1 MRMMFVIG
9 HLGDYHVPRFEALKR
24 LAERRGDDIFLV
36 EIFGHSGVYAFP
48 QLTRDAFFDTAP
60 ARAVTLE
67 PDITDAGG
75 RWPSVAYKLAMIART
90 LRPDI
95 VVTLGYHTPYSLWLY
110 LLRRMAGT
118 FRLIYMSDSKLDDGV
133 RNRFKE
139 RLKRTLVCRFDGA
152 LVAGERHRAYAQ
164 TLGIPL
170 ERSRVGFDV
179 IDVER
184 FARLADKARASESET
199 RRRYALPARY
209 VLCVSRFV
217 PRKNVDVVVEAYA
230 RSELA
235 ARGIS
240 LVLVGQGPD
249 ADAIEECVQSKQLNE
264 SVRFLDP
271 VPNAQMPAVYAMC
284 DFLVLG
290 SEFDQWG
297 LCVNE
302 AFAASKTAIVTQTC
316 GAAGELV
323 KDGVNGFVVEPGNA
337 DALAEKMQTLASN
350 ATLREGLSKRARQ
363 SVEKWSP
370 SMFAANLMELADR
383 LIRAERRVLY
393 SAKR

>member
-1 MRMMFVIG
+1 MMFVIG
-9 HLGDYHVPRFEALKR
+9 HLGDYHVPRYEALKK
-24 LAERRGDDIFLV
+24 LAERRGDEIFLV
-36 EIFGHSGVYAFP
+36 EIFGRSGVYAFP
-48 QLTRDAFFDTAP
+48 QLTRDAFFDQSP
-60 ARAVTLE
+60 PRAVTLE

-75 RWPSVAYKLAMIART
+75 RWTSVAYKLAGIARA
-90 LRPDI
+90 LRPDV

-110 LLRRMAGT
+110 LLRQTAGT

-139 RLKRTLVCRFDGA
+139 RLKRALVCRFDGA

-179 IDVER
+179 IDVDR
-184 FARLADKARASESET
+184 FARLAESARASESET

-217 PRKNVDVVVEAYA
+217 PRKKVDIVVDAYA

-235 ARGIS
+235 AQGIS

-249 ADAIEECVQSKQLNE
+249 ADAIEKRVSSMRLKKN
-264 SVRFLDP
+264 VRFLDP
-271 VPNAQMPAVYAMC
+271 IPNAQMPAVYALC
-284 DFLVLG
+284 DFMVLG

-316 GAAGELV
+316 GAAGELL
-323 KDGVNGFVVEPGNA
+323 KDGVNGLVVKAGDA
-337 DALAEKMQTLASN
+337 DALAQKMHTLASN
-350 ATLREGLSKRARQ
+350 AVLRESLSQRARQ

-383 LIRAERRVLY
+383 LLCSERRVFS

>member
-9 HLGDYHVPRFEALKR
+9 HLGDYHVPRYEALKK
-24 LAERRGDDIFLV
+24 LVERRGDEIFLV
-36 EIFGHSGVYAFP
+36 EIFGRSGVYAFP
-48 QLTRDAFFDTAP
+48 QLTRDAFFGKEP

-75 RWPSVAYKLAMIART
+75 RWPSVAYKLAGIART
-90 LRPDI
+90 LRPDV

-110 LLRRMAGT
+110 LIRRTAGT
-118 FRLIYMSDSKLDDGV
+118 FRIIYMSDSKLDDGV
-133 RNRFKE
+133 RRRFKE
-139 RLKRTLVCRFDGA
+139 RLKRSLVCRFDGA

-184 FARLADKARASESET
+184 FARLADNARASESET
-199 RRRYALPARY
+199 RRRYALPRRY

-217 PRKNVDVVVEAYA
+217 PRKNVDVVVDAYA
-230 RSELA
+230 LTGLA
-235 ARGIS
+235 DRGIS
-240 LVLVGQGPD
+240 LVLVGHGPD
-249 ADAIEECVQSKQLNE
+249 MRAIEGRVSSMQLDKN
-264 SVRFLDP
+264 VRFLDP
-271 VPNAQMPAVYAMC
+271 IPNAQMPAVYALC
-284 DFLVLG
+284 DFMVLG

-316 GAAGELV
+316 GAADELV
-323 KDGVNGFVVEPGNA
+323 KDSVNGFVVEPGNA
-337 DALAEKMQTLASN
+337 DALAEKMQMLALN
-350 ATLREGLSKRARQ
+350 DVLRDALSKRARQ
-363 SVEKWSP
+363 TVDKWSP

-383 LIRAERRVLY
+383 LLCSERRVLI